1 MCIEKLNKLKQ
12 NKINTKKALLSL
24 EDILEQIRNKKRE
37 DKKLFF
43 NRYKRDIK

>member
-24 EDILEQIRNKKRE
+24 EDILEQIRYKKRE